1 MPTPPTTRRRFLANA
16 AFTSAALGLFPR
28 DIRAAGATASAA
40 GPQLAD
46 WFYSQKDWDRKPFDK
61 LLHAKKDVKQ
71 IFDVTGPDGEEV
83 AFHVHSS
90 LTGLEHGFGVP
101 SAKILIVAALRA
113 KATVLNLN
121 DRAWKKYQIG
131 ALLKIDDPK
140 TQKPAQRNPFYASSV
155 APDGK
160 YPTTD
165 PNDPRAIEFDSSLQ
179 SAQERGLQ
187 LLCCHVAIEHF
198 SRMIVKSQK
207 LAVSQESVARDLLA
221 NLLPGVIVVPS
232 MVSAIPMLE
241 TYGRFTYL
249 RL

>member
-1 MPTPPTTRRRFLANA
+1 MPTTTRRRFLTNA

-28 DIRAAGATASAA
+28 HSSATAASAPA
-40 GPQLAD
+40 ASPQLAD
-46 WFYSQKDWDRKPFDK
+46 WFYSQKDWDRKPFDQ
-61 LLHAKKDVKQ
+61 LLHAKKAVKQ
-71 IFDVTGPDGEEV
+71 VFDVTGPDGEELSM
-83 AFHVHSS
+83 HVHSS

-101 SAKILIVAALRA
+101 SGKILIVAALRA
-113 KATVLNLN
+113 KATVLNFN

-131 ALLKIDDPK
+131 AMLKIDDPE
-140 TQKPAQRNPFYASSV
+140 TQKPAQRNPFYASGV

-165 PNDPRAIEFDSSLQ
+165 PNDPRAIEFDASLQ

-187 LLCCHVAIEHF
+187 MLCCHVAIEHF
-198 SRMIVKSQK
+198 SRAIVREQK
-207 LAVSQESVARDLLA
+207 LQVSQESVARDLLA